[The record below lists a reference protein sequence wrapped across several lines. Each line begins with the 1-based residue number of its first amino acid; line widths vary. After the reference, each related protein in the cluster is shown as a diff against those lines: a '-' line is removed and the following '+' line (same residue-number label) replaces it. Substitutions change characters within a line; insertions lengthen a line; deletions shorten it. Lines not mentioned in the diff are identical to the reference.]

1 MPPCNKPKGWR
12 ARSDIGIRSTMCS
25 ASTDTISTP
34 RASAAVFGSNARSC
48 SMETIRVEFTSYRS
62 FEVCRPVAP
71 SRRQQFSIRVRQ
83 TRKHRDFQKAC
94 AAHDD
99 ERQLC
104 GSLAVVSH
112 QLLDFVLLDS
122 QTKRFRYQ
130 EMLELFPSEIRHA
143 ISKMVNMYD
152 SAGDGAV
159 RQKFTF
165 GSPEP
170 DGILNY
176 RTKLRGPHALG

>member
-1 MPPCNKPKGWR
+1 MQASRTESPTAIFNSRAADEERIEISRKP
-12 ARSDIGIRSTMCS
+12 ALPTM
-25 ASTDTISTP
+25 TN
-34 RASAAVFGSNARSC
+34 G
-48 SMETIRVEFTSYRS
+48 E
-62 FEVCRPVAP
+62 
-71 SRRQQFSIRVRQ
+71 
-83 TRKHRDFQKAC
+83 
-94 AAHDD
+94 
-99 ERQLC
+99 LC

-122 QTKRFRYQ
+122 QTKGFRYQ

-165 GSPEP
+165 GSP
-170 DGILNY
+170 N
-176 RTKLRGPHALG
+176 RTGS